1 MAMNIRF
8 FSSKIKSG
16 RASHRLRGE
25 LIAKVLQQQGLAATA
40 LSSLDDVNS
49 DTVFVALKH
58 SQPEHLVQARQQGA
72 TVVYDLCD
80 NKFDEK
86 EEYLPCCLA
95 ADFITVNSEQMG
107 VSVKERTGKDSIVIP
122 DPCERPELP
131 PTFNNQQ
138 PIQLMWFGSSASLK
152 FVDWI
157 TLWQRLEREIGNYH
171 FTMVTAKA
179 ERLVNKMKERER
191 RGIFTGVNFDKISIL
206 DWTWELQGE
215 KLRDCDIVLMP
226 VQVQNYRTDT
236 KSANRLVDSL
246 ISGKFVVTSP
256 LASYVEFDTYTWQQ
270 EDYIEGVKW
279 AQAHPGE
286 VLDRITRGQ
295 EYTKQNYSP
304 EVIAQQW
311 WKAAEYAIKNR
322 NR

>member
-8 FSSKIKSG
+8 FSSKIKSS

-25 LIAKVLQQQGLAATA
+25 LTAKNLQAQGKAATA
-40 LSSLDDVNS
+40 LASFDGIDA

-58 SQPEHLVQARQQGA
+58 SQPEHLIEARNRGA
-72 TVVYDLCD
+72 VVVYDLCD

-95 ADFITVNSEQMG
+95 ADFITVNSEQMA
-107 VSVKERTGKDSIVIP
+107 VSVKEHTGRDSIVIP
-122 DPCERPELP
+122 DPCERPELAP
-131 PTFNNQQ
+131 AFDNRQ
-138 PIQLMWFGSSASLK
+138 PIQLLWFGSGASLK
-152 FVDWI
+152 FVDWV

-179 ERLVNKMKERER
+179 ERITNKMKERQR
-191 RGIFTGVNFDKISIL
+191 RGVFSGINFDKISIL

-215 KLRDCDIVLMP
+215 KMQDCDIVLMP
-226 VQVQNYRTDT
+226 VESQNHRTDT
-236 KSANRLVDSL
+236 KSANRLIDGL

-256 LASYVEFDTYTWQQ
+256 LASYVEFDAYTWQQ
-270 EDYIEGVKW
+270 DYIAGIKW
-279 AQAHPGE
+279 AQAHPDQ
-286 VLDRITRGQ
+286 VLERIAQGQ
-295 EYTKQNYSP
+295 QYTKQNYSP
-304 EVIAQQW
+304 NVIAQRW
-311 WKAAEYAIKNR
+311 WEAAEYAIKNR